1 MPGERHGSGRFWI
14 GLMAGA
20 LAGLALGKRLA
31 SAHDTPHLKV
41 WQRVLARSRGQS
53 GAALLAGHLS
63 HHCANASSR

>member
-1 MPGERHGSGRFWI
+1 
-14 GLMAGA
+14 MAGA